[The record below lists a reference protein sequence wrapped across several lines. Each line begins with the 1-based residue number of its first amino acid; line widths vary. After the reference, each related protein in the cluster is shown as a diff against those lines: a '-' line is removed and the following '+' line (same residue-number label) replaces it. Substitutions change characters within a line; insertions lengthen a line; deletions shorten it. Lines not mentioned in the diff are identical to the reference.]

1 MKTIYISA
9 IILFFSLS
17 LSAQNNTKTKI
28 YNPDLDVNEQLADA
42 ITKAKVENKHVLIQ
56 IGGNWCSWCLRFHK
70 FVKDNSELDSIVN
83 ANYVYILMNIDGN
96 HKHKAMMKKLRYPN
110 RFGYPVFVI
119 LDANGNYLHTQN
131 SALLEKGKSYDLNK
145 VKSFFENWTT
155 KALSPESYR

>member
-9 IILFFSLS
+9 IIMFFSLS
-17 LSAQNNTKTKI
+17 LSAQNNTKSKI

-83 ANYVYILMNIDGN
+83 ANYIYILMNIDRN
-96 HKHKAMMKKLRYPN
+96 HKQKEMMKKLRYPN

-119 LDANGNYLHTQN
+119 LDADGNYLHTQN
-131 SALLEKGKSYDLNK
+131 SALLEKGKSYDLDK
-145 VKSFFENWTT
+145 VKSFFKNWTV